1 MTEAPVRQGLPETVA
16 KGGRYALLLVA
27 LANAMSLLDRQIL
40 AILAPAIKKDLAI
53 GDAEMGLLYGT
64 VFALFYALFSLPVG
78 RLADGWLRT
87 RLLAISILVW
97 SVATGLGALAST
109 FALLVLSRLGVG
121 IGEAATQPAGT
132 SLIYDFWPK
141 RRRGFVMAVLAS
153 SIALGLGGSLVLG
166 GVAAHAW
173 DARYAVAGS
182 APFGL
187 KGWQF
192 AFAVAAVPGI
202 VLSVFLWRLP
212 EPRRG
217 LMDGMETPHDPHPFR
232 ASGAVLG
239 AVLPGFNL
247 LALRRQGA
255 SRSSYIFNLAALVV
269 IALAAVVLAHMGAAL
284 SPRPPLVLGGVS
296 VDAHVLQWLVIG
308 LGVYVLVNLLQSI
321 RLSDTQA
328 WRVIT
333 GAPTVPL
340 CMAVG
345 TLQSA
350 LNYGMM
356 AFNPSF
362 LIRTYGLTMQQ
373 TALSFGLLSAGMG
386 IVGPLVWGPLS
397 DRLQRRFPGTARAWV
412 ALLAM
417 GLSPLLSFW
426 VYFAPDPGSFYARF
440 TLYSLV
446 LTGWMP
452 PLYAILYDQVLPRL
466 RGITASL
473 YLLAMTILGMGIGPY
488 MVGLISD
495 ATGNLRT
502 GMLSVNVVAVPIVL
516 LMLAIARRAARDE
529 ASLPARAEG

>member
-1 MTEAPVRQGLPETVA
+1 MSGAPAASVFPDKIA

-87 RLLAISILVW
+87 RLLAISIFVW
-97 SVATGLGALAST
+97 SLATGLGALAST
-109 FALLVLSRLGVG
+109 FALLALSRLGVG

-132 SLIYDFWPK
+132 SLVYDFWP
-141 RRRGFVMAVLAS
+141 RQRRGFVMAVLAS
-153 SIALGLGGSLVLG
+153 AIALGLGGSLVLG

-173 DARYAVAGS
+173 DARYAGGA

-192 AFAVAAVPGI
+192 AFAVAALPGL
-202 VLSVFLWRLP
+202 VLSAFLWRLP

-217 LMDGMETPHDPHPFR
+217 LMDGVETPPDPHPFR

-239 AVLPGFNL
+239 SVLPGLNWL
-247 LALRRQGA
+247 SLRRQGA
-255 SRSSYIFNLAALVV
+255 SAASFAFNLGALGLIVV
-269 IALAAVVLAHMGAAL
+269 AAVGLAHFGKLL
-284 SPRPPLVLGGVS
+284 SPRPPLVLGGVTI
-296 VDAHVLQWLVIG
+296 DAHALQWLVIG
-308 LGVYVLVNLLQSI
+308 FGVYVLVNLLQGLKI
-321 RLSDTQA
+321 SDKQA
-328 WRVIT
+328 WRVIA

-373 TALSFGLLSAGMG
+373 TALGFGLLSAGMG
-386 IVGPLVWGPLS
+386 IVGPLIWGPLS
-397 DRLQRRFPGTARAWV
+397 DRLQRRFPGAGRAWV
-412 ALLAM
+412 ALFAM
-417 GLSPLLSFW
+417 GLSPILSFW
-426 VYFAPDPGSFYARF
+426 VYFAPDPTSFYMRF
-440 TLYSLV
+440 ALYSMV

-488 MVGLISD
+488 AVGFISD
-495 ATGNLRT
+495 LTGDLRT
-502 GMLSVNVVAVPIVL
+502 GMLSINVVAVPIVV
-516 LMLAIARRAARDE
+516 LMLVIVRRASRDE
-529 ASLPARAEG
+529 MTLAARAAG